1 MRCRIND
8 LTCKLKNS
16 ESSLRHLKGKEHQ
29 HSVQH
34 RSRHRSV
41 MKQQPNHLSSPSSS
55 TSHLISC
62 NDFRNQLQEL
72 QDKMCTIL
80 QLMAHYDCED
90 CEIMSK
96 AKANDMQDDEEEKK
110 EHQSALHASE
120 PTVKKLSKH
129 RNSKSCHCCSRLS
142 HLLNDVSVTAK
153 NISDL
158 LIPNVI
164 I

>member
-8 LTCKLKNS
+8 LTFKLKNS
-16 ESSLRHLKGKEHQ
+16 ESSLRRLKSAKEHQ
-29 HSVQH
+29 HHSVQH

-41 MKQQPNHLSSPSSS
+41 MKQQPNHLSSPSSPSSS

-62 NDFRNQLQEL
+62 NDFRNQFQEL

-80 QLMAHYDCED
+80 QLMTHYDCED
-90 CEIMSK
+90 CELMSK
-96 AKANDMQDDEEEKK
+96 AKANDMQNHEE
-110 EHQSALHASE
+110 QQPVLHASE
-120 PTVKKLSKH
+120 PSVKKLSKH
-129 RNSKSCHCCSRLS
+129 NKSCDCCSRLS
-142 HLLNDVSVTAK
+142 HLLNEVSFSAK

-158 LIPNVI
+158 LIPHVI